1 MDSERNGKKL
11 LRLVYIDL
19 TMGENGRLGSHFLS
33 MSQTQ
38 NLFLLEWCHWQ
49 YNMTIYT
56 NYSE

>member
-1 MDSERNGKKL
+1 MDPKRNGKKL

-38 NLFLLEWCHWQ
+38 NIRMISLAIQ
-49 YNMTIYT
+49 YDHL
-56 NYSE
+56 